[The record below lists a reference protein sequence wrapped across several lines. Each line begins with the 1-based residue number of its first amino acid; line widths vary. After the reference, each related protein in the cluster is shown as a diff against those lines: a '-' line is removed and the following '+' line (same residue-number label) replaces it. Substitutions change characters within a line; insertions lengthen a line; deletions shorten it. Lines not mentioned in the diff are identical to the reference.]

1 MRIYWGNDGDP
12 TGNRTRLSDLGWRI
26 MAHASGFFKPPGLIL
41 ENSWLSGGLP
51 KSVKGKTRSRRTAG
65 VKVR

>member
-1 MRIYWGNDGDP
+1 
-12 TGNRTRLSDLGWRI
+12 